1 MTYPPVRYLPHV
13 NQPWWFCLNRCWL
26 GNVSHTEPAHRNKEA
41 VMVLFWL
48 SSSVSLWF
56 CDADTISLRSLRSDH
71 VFITAPPVTAQS
83 PPSLMSVLTLCC
95 HLVSVC
101 GCYSWLSSQLAVTPT
116 CCNNKP
122 RVGVLVGG
130 CYTFSLIMVLFL
142 YISWFW
148 SFLKEFNKLFPAL
161 LHLKQTEAGQP
172 CLLWPHLVSWRL
184 QNEEADV

>member
-1 MTYPPVRYLPHV
+1 MLI
-13 NQPWWFCLNRCWL
+13 
-26 GNVSHTEPAHRNKEA
+26 SHDGSDWVTCHTLSQHTGTKEA
-41 VMVLFWL
+41 VMVLFCLFMILWRRHDL
-48 SSSVSLWF
+48 TQVPEIWSCVHHSST
-56 CDADTISLRSLRSDH
+56 CHCTITS
-71 VFITAPPVTAQS
+71 ITDVCAHTLL
-83 PPSLMSVLTLCC
+83 PPSVCVWVLQPAVLT
-95 HLVSVC
+95 
-101 GCYSWLSSQLAVTPT
+101 AVTPT

-122 RVGVLVGG
+122 TVGVLVGG

-148 SFLKEFNKLFPAL
+148 SFLKGFNKLFPAL